1 MAFHIIILTNS
12 KEQTMYYLVGL
23 LLLFVL
29 FNVIFFHCKKR
40 RIRKKICN
48 MSTAE
53 KCEKLSELIHP
64 FGYCYD
70 AKQDVFS
77 STLDAW
83 QRNFGYTESYNY
95 YAPHFNM
102 VFDYEPI
109 YFDYRDKTWLIE
121 LWKGQYGIN
130 TGAEIGIYY
139 SDSYVPP
146 GLLNYTMFHCVKD
159 EDMLPMTL
167 HLFHKDGSI
176 AMQRRRHWWLT
187 LFAMGKYSEPK
198 DLYMNV
204 SITFPK
210 EEMMHAFLDALEKKG
225 YQKNDLCI
233 CGLTVVFVYDSCS
246 TCTNPPLRRL
256 LCNFAQWKNRIFCRL
271 FLWVTKPFCSSLDR
285 LLYLYYYLPF
295 AFRRMLTIKRYK
307 KPRKRY

>member
-1 MAFHIIILTNS
+1 
-12 KEQTMYYLVGL
+12 MYYLVGL

-198 DLYMNV
+198 ELYMNV

>member
-1 MAFHIIILTNS
+1 
-12 KEQTMYYLVGL
+12 MYYLVGL

>member
-1 MAFHIIILTNS
+1 
-12 KEQTMYYLVGL
+12 MYYLVFF

-29 FNVIFFHCKKR
+29 CSMLFFHCRKR
-40 RIRKKICN
+40 RIRKKICD

-53 KCEKLSELIHP
+53 KCEKLSELIKP

-70 AKQDVFS
+70 ANQDVFS
-77 STLDAW
+77 TTQDAW
-83 QRNFGYTESYNY
+83 QRNFGYTESYNH

-109 YFDYRDKTWLIE
+109 YFDYQEKTWLIE

-146 GLLNYTMFHCVKD
+146 GMREYTMFHCVKD
-159 EDMLPMTL
+159 KDMLPMTL
-167 HLFHKDGSI
+167 HLFDKDCSI

-187 LFAMGKYSEPK
+187 IFSMGKYSEPK

-204 SITFPK
+204 SITFPN
-210 EEMMHAFLDALEKKG
+210 EEMMNTFIHALEKKG
-225 YQKNDLCI
+225 YGKCDICL
-233 CGLTVVFVYDSCS
+233 CGLTVVFIYDSCS
-246 TCTNPPLRRL
+246 TCDNPPLRRF

-271 FLWVTKPFCSSLDR
+271 FLWITKPFCSSLDR
-285 LLYLYYYLPF
+285 LLCLYYYLPF

-307 KPRKRY
+307 KSRKRH

>member
-1 MAFHIIILTNS
+1 
-12 KEQTMYYLVGL
+12 MYYLVGL

-29 FNVIFFHCKKR
+29 CSVLFFHCRKR
-40 RIRKKICN
+40 RIQKTICN

-53 KCEKLSELIHP
+53 KCKKISELIHP

-70 AKQDVFS
+70 EKQDVFS
-77 STLDAW
+77 TTLDAW
-83 QRNFGYTESYNY
+83 QRNFGYTESYNH

-109 YFDYRDKTWLIE
+109 YFDYQEKTWLIE

-146 GLLNYTMFHCVKD
+146 GLREYTLFRCVKD

-167 HLFHKDGSI
+167 HLFHKDNSI
-176 AMQRRRHWWLT
+176 AMQRKRHWWLT
-187 LFAMGKYSEPK
+187 LFSMGKYSEPK

-210 EEMMHAFLDALEKKG
+210 EEMMNTFIHALEQKG
-225 YQKNDLCI
+225 YRKCNICI

-246 TCTNPPLRRL
+246 TCANPPLRQF
-256 LCNFAQWKNRIFCRL
+256 LCDFAQWKNRIFCRL

-285 LLYLYYYLPF
+285 SLCLYYYLPF

-307 KPRKRY
+307 NSRKRY